1 MELRRSVDLRRKASK
16 AKGRIMSDVK
26 LTAKQELFAQCIA
39 DGMGQA
45 DAYRTAYDAE
55 GMKDITLYPL
65 ASKLMNNSKVAT
77 RVAELKSQVVEKQL
91 WTLEMSVKGLIQAY
105 RIAQDAKTSTGMTAA
120 VKELNVMHGFNEP
133 TKLSITGSMIQRIQ
147 REVIDDNPED

>member
-1 MELRRSVDLRRKASK
+1 MA
-16 AKGRIMSDVK
+16 DVK

-55 GMKDITLYPL
+55 GMADSTIYPK
-65 ASKLMNNSKVAT
+65 ASRMLSEGKV
-77 RVAELKSQVVEKQL
+77 RVRVDELKAMVVEKQL
-91 WTLEMSVKGLIQAY
+91 WTREMSVKGLIQAY

-133 TKLSITGSMIQRIQ
+133 TKLSITGNMVTRII
-147 REVIDDNPED
+147 REVTDDNAED

>member
-1 MELRRSVDLRRKASK
+1 
-16 AKGRIMSDVK
+16 MSDVK

-55 GMKDITLYPL
+55 GMADSTIYPK
-65 ASKLMNNSKVAT
+65 ASRMLNEGKIRA
-77 RVAELKSQVVEKQL
+77 RVDELKAMVVEKQL
-91 WTLEMSVKGLIQAY
+91 WTREMSVKGLIQAY
-105 RIAQDAKTSTGMTAA
+105 RIAQEAKTSTGMTAA

-147 REVIDDNPED
+147 REVIDDNAED

>member
-1 MELRRSVDLRRKASK
+1 MA
-16 AKGRIMSDVK
+16 DVK
-26 LTAKQELFAQCIA
+26 LTAKQEAFAQAIA

-45 DAYRTAYDAE
+45 DAYRMAYDAE
-55 GMKDITLYPL
+55 GMKDSTVYSK
-65 ASKLMNNSKVAT
+65 ASIMMNDGKIRA
-77 RVAELKSQVVEKQL
+77 RVDELKAMVVEKQL
-91 WTLEMSVKGLIQAY
+91 WTREMSVKGLIQAY

-147 REVIDDNPED
+147 REVIDDNAED